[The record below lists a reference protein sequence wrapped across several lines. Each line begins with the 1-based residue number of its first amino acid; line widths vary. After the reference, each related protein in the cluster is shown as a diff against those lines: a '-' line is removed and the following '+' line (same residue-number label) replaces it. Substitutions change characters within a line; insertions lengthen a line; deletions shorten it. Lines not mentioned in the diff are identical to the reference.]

1 MIGGDDDNVPSARQ
15 LAAVLICG
23 CAGTGSEAAAVTV
36 KHDWAFAAICRGS
49 PDIQEETIFCE
60 RGFVC
65 AASARLHGGRSKLER
80 VTDAR
85 PSFKRRGGFETVRA
99 GDRTRV
105 GNAPESHEAVAL
117 RAADLA
123 VAGFNF
129 DIWTAQGNRRAQ
141 RGSLAP
147 GIADKVSAHECS
159 RACGEK
165 IAAGQHVCG
174 LLCAF
179 GHDFFS
185 IFPSIL

>member
-1 MIGGDDDNVPSARQ
+1 MIGGDDDNVPRARQ
-15 LAAVLICG
+15 FTAILIRG
-23 CAGTGSEAAAVTV
+23 CSGARSEAAAVTV
-36 KHDWAFAAICRGS
+36 KHDWAFAAICCGR
-49 PDIQEETIFCE
+49 PDIQEKTIFGEC
-60 RGFVC
+60 GFVG

-85 PSFKRRGGFETVRA
+85 PRFKRRRGFETVRA

-117 RAADLA
+117 CAADLA

-141 RGSLAP
+141 RSSLAP
-147 GIADKVSAHECS
+147 SITDYVSAHECS

-165 IAAGQHVCG
+165 IAAGQH
-174 LLCAF
+174 A
-179 GHDFFS
+179 
-185 IFPSIL
+185 